1 MIFNMGY
8 CSEHRVFGRND
19 SVRRSL
25 RAFGY
30 SKKQAYELTVHL
42 SDEMDEQC
50 IPGHS
55 HVKWSGPCAHYRED
69 CVVCAETYQ
78 KVRSAD
84 GAARA
89 AAFAGGVLAHG
100 DSLFLV
106 SLPVPS
112 VAVRSDRLR
121 DYRNGRL
128 GSYARLRKRK
138 RKMSAAAFQR
148 KCNRLAEDG
157 IKPHPRYFQDKAIKE
172 RKSAESA
179 WLSENKDSYYQLD
192 CWRDGIIQSLVV
204 NRGEFI
210 PRVRVTKGYRYQAD
224 VHGVVRGDKSAT
236 PKLVERMKPPLLRWC
251 LKQFEKRM
259 REVCD
264 FKYIA
269 VMEQG
274 KKGMYHYHMLLH
286 VHSAVPRD
294 LEQRL
299 REAWFAVTGNLHFE
313 DEDGK
318 SWFSRVLSVEQAAAY
333 ISKYL
338 SKGWF
343 SRRQTSHHL
352 NLSEAVRDARLIEY
366 GFLDGDVSQNFVRH
380 RDGFLQY
387 ESPFSDAEIESAGC
401 TEWVGLSVDVQA
413 PESFPRVPFV
423 DVVAV
428 FRASNPC
435 RHPASAISGA
445 CYSSALEKLD
455 TMPQAWWFPLRVLS
469 RELAGTPQLEKLRL
483 LLVKARVG
491 GLSAA
496 HSARAASGLSDAEAA
511 RAVRE
516 GRFPLAEQFKRLSE
530 SVETLSARV
539 QKLLSAGP
547 KAAENEA
554 FLRSA
559 WRSERESDK
568 EWHQGAKL
576 RRRLRLFEQRM
587 RDIEAR
593 AP

>member
-1 MIFNMGY
+1 MLFNMGY
-8 CSEHRVFGRND
+8 CANHRVFGRNS

-25 RAFGY
+25 CAFGY

-42 SDEMDEQC
+42 SDAMDEQC
-50 IPGHS
+50 VPGHS
-55 HVKWSGPCAHYRED
+55 HVKWAGPCAHYRDD

-78 KVRSAD
+78 AIRSAD

-112 VAVRSDRLR
+112 VAVRSDRMR
-121 DYRNGRL
+121 EYRNNRL
-128 GSYARLRKRK
+128 ASYSRLRKRK

-148 KCNRLAEDG
+148 KCSRLAEDG

-172 RKSAESA
+172 RKAAESA
-179 WLSENKDSYYQLD
+179 WLSEHKDDYYQLD
-192 CWRDGIIQSLVV
+192 AWRDGVIQSLVV
-204 NRGEFI
+204 NRGVFI

-224 VHGVVRGDKSAT
+224 LHGVVRADESAS
-236 PKLVERMKPPLLRWC
+236 PKFVERMKPPLLRWC

-274 KKGMYHYHMLLH
+274 KQGMYHYHMLLH
-286 VHSAVPRD
+286 VFGLIPPN
-294 LEQRL
+294 LEQLL
-299 REAWFAVTGNLHFE
+299 REAWFAVTGNLHFA
-313 DEDGK
+313 DADGK
-318 SWFSRVLSVEQAAAY
+318 TWFSRVVSIEQAAAY
-333 ISKYL
+333 VSKYL

-343 SRRQTSHHL
+343 SRRQTSHSL
-352 NLSEAVRDARLIEY
+352 NLSEAVRDARLIDY
-366 GFLDGDVSQNFVRH
+366 GFLQGDVAQNFVRH

-387 ESPFSDAEIESAGC
+387 ESPFSESDIESAGC
-401 TEWVGLSVDVQA
+401 TEWVGLSVDIQA

-435 RHPASAISGA
+435 RHPAAAISGA

-455 TMPQAWWFPLRVLS
+455 TIPQAWWFPLRVIS

-491 GLSAA
+491 GLAAA

-516 GRFPLAEQFKRLSE
+516 GRFPLAEQFRRLAESVASLSE
-530 SVETLSARV
+530 RL
-539 QKLLSAGP
+539 QILLSAGP
-547 KAAENEA
+547 GAAENEA
-554 FLRSA
+554 FKRSV
-559 WRSERESDK
+559 WRSERESDE
-568 EWHQGAKL
+568 EWQRDAML
-576 RRRLRLFEQRM
+576 RRRMRLFNERM